1 VTGLPPGVVVKD
13 ARTDSC
19 QPRRRR
25 TAELVLDIKPTKCPA
40 CLTDNEIEPCPTG
53 CPHPKESR

>member
-1 VTGLPPGVVVKD
+1 VTGLPPAGVVKG

-19 QPRRRR
+19 QPRRR
-25 TAELVLDIKPTKCPA
+25 TAELVMQIKATKCPA
-40 CLTDNEIEPCPTG
+40 CLTDNEIEPCPPG